1 MMYVFFAHM
10 LGSKRVNFNF
20 MQSCIVI
27 PFWGIIYREFCT
39 MDFSLFGT
47 FSRKEKQLYEVEAY
61 NVEYMYTCGVHVR
74 ICSVLS
80 ITLFSLSLSLS
91 LFAPVFQVS
100 SCNSTM
106 HCN

>member
-1 MMYVFFAHM
+1 MYVFFAHM

-39 MDFSLFGT
+39 VDFSLFET
-47 FSRKEKQLYEVEAY
+47 FSRKKKNNSMKQRLIILSTCILV
-61 NVEYMYTCGVHVR
+61 VYMYVYVVFCLLH
-74 ICSVLS
+74 C
-80 ITLFSLSLSLS
+80 SLSLSLS